1 MDGAVYATKTV
12 EYGTTFAEL
21 AEAQLFLR
29 MSAVSVV
36 TEDGEQSFEDM
47 ANTPIASD
55 YSVISRKLTLNESA
69 LKVLQKYPWII
80 FAGGVLAVIVGI
92 ISVVIYSKQTAPA
105 KRKKR

>member
-1 MDGAVYATKTV
+1 
-12 EYGTTFAEL
+12 
-21 AEAQLFLR
+21 

-80 FAGGVLAVIVGI
+80 FAGGGVLAVIVGI